1 MFDGKKICDQPVDN
15 SIKQYDEVDLSK
27 QKALDPDPRAIQQIV
42 FQGVVG
48 GADKKNKTVYYSW
61 KIKRNSLRVLQ
72 RNTKSSVNSVNG
84 WIQ

>member
-1 MFDGKKICDQPVDN
+1 MLDYTYFKDN
-15 SIKQYDEVDLSK
+15 YRLIAVDLSK

>member
-1 MFDGKKICDQPVDN
+1 MFDGKRFCDQPVDN

>member
-1 MFDGKKICDQPVDN
+1 MFDGKKFCDQPVDN

-72 RNTKSSVNSVNG
+72 RNTKSSANSVNG